1 MKSQKWHLQLLYL
14 RSSELYYVD
23 IMESDNYPSILKRS
37 YPQIETMLRYVRFV
51 FEAWGDDRG
60 NIVYPCYLLNKSM
73 LKVLKDTLFA
83 TDVYSNEIQ
92 RRLLHVID
100 SSND

>member
-1 MKSQKWHLQLLYL
+1 M
-14 RSSELYYVD
+14 
-23 IMESDNYPSILKRS
+23 
-37 YPQIETMLRYVRFV
+37 FV
-51 FEAWGDDRG
+51 FEAWGDDGG